1 MRGGD
6 YVLMAR
12 RRAGFTQ
19 RELAERLGLRQ
30 ATIARWE
37 RGDRQVGIEDIEA
50 VAGACGLHLDAHL
63 VVEDRS
69 WWSQIALQL
78 ELDPLDRLRRL
89 TPAGSPDLADAL
101 GQLTVSWQH
110 LVVIGEVAGALQGWP
125 LVLGGGTVE
134 VCAQAADGAP
144 LLTAIGPRVGRD
156 SYELRGGGRLRVIAE
171 PAGTSGLLDL
181 WRGSEAVQT
190 PDGEIR
196 VASLVDLLRIADA
209 STHRSA
215 RLEALAYQAVLDV
228 KDAQLRAHEPE
239 EGSASERIDAWLRQQ
254 TPVTA

>member
-12 RRAGFTQ
+12 RRAGLTQ
-19 RELAERLGLRQ
+19 RDLAERLGVRQ

-37 RGDRQVGIEDIEA
+37 RGDRQIGMEDIEA
-50 VAGACGLHLDAHL
+50 VAEACGLHLEAHL

-69 WWSQIALQL
+69 WWPQIALQL
-78 ELDPLDRLRRL
+78 ELDPLGRVRQL
-89 TPAGSPDLADAL
+89 TPSGSPDLAGAL
-101 GQLTVSWQH
+101 GQLSVSSQH

-125 LVLGGGTVE
+125 LVLSGGTVE
-134 VCAQAADGAP
+134 VCAQAADGAL
-144 LLTAIGPRVGRD
+144 LLTAIGPRVARD
-156 SYELRGGGRLRVIAE
+156 GYELRGDVRLRVVAD
-171 PAGTSGLLDL
+171 PAGTDGLLDL
-181 WRGSEAVQT
+181 WRGSEVVRT
-190 PDGEIR
+190 PQGDLR

-228 KDAQLRAHEPE
+228 RDAQRRLPVQE
-239 EGSASERIDAWLRQQ
+239 EGAAERIDAWLTQQ
-254 TPVTA
+254 APVTT

>member
-12 RRAGFTQ
+12 RRAGLTQ
-19 RELAERLGLRQ
+19 RDLAERLGVRQ

-37 RGDRQVGIEDIEA
+37 RGDRQVSIEDVEA
-50 VAGACGLHLDAHL
+50 VAGACGLHLEAHL
-63 VVEDRS
+63 VAEDRS

-78 ELDPLDRLRRL
+78 ELDPLDRVRRL
-89 TPAGSPDLADAL
+89 TPPGSPDLADAL
-101 GQLTVSWQH
+101 GQLSVSSQH

-125 LVLGGGTVE
+125 LVLGGSVVE

-144 LLTAIGPRVGRD
+144 LLTAIGPRVARD
-156 SYELRGGGRLRVIAE
+156 EYEPQGGVRLRVVAG
-171 PAGTSGLLDL
+171 PAGTAGLLDL
-181 WRGSEAVQT
+181 WRGSEAVNT
-190 PDGEIR
+190 AAGEIR
-196 VASLVDLLRIADA
+196 IASVVDLLRIADA

-228 KDAQLRAHEPE
+228 RDAQQRSPARRD
-239 EGSASERIDAWLRQQ
+239 GASSERIDAWLRQQ
-254 TPVTA
+254 TPVTT

>member
-12 RRAGFTQ
+12 RRAGLTQ
-19 RELAERLGLRQ
+19 RELADRLGLRQ

-50 VAGACGLHLDAHL
+50 VAEACGLHLEARL

-78 ELDPLDRLRRL
+78 ELDPLDRVRRL
-89 TPAGSPDLADAL
+89 TPAGAPDLADAL
-101 GQLTVSWQH
+101 GRLTVAWQH

-134 VCAQAADGAP
+134 ACAQAADGAP
-144 LLTAIGPRVGRD
+144 LLTAIGPRIGRD
-156 SYELRGGGRLRVIAE
+156 FYELHGGVRLRVIAE
-171 PAGTSGLLDL
+171 PAGTSGLPDL
-181 WRGSEAVQT
+181 WRGSEAVRT

-228 KDAQLRAHEPE
+228 KDAQRGERGAGE
-239 EGSASERIDAWLRQQ
+239 AAVAERIDAWLRQQ
-254 TPVTA
+254 TPVTT